1 MNKALIAT
9 SAICLLVALGIGN
22 LALGNTAVKG
32 DEPAMMVSPQTIV
45 LDKVTTVTVHTN
57 IPAGS
62 VVTGSVAL
70 DAAAPIS
77 VWADDCGHLAA
88 RFAVAD
94 LDLTPG
100 EAVLTLTGTFVG
112 EEAKTFSAED
122 TVSVK
127 ADTGP
132 R

>member
-1 MNKALIAT
+1 MNKVLIVT
-9 SAICLLVALGIGN
+9 SAVCLLVALGIGN
-22 LALGNTAVKG
+22 LVLGNTAVKG
-32 DEPAMMVSPQTIV
+32 NEPAMMVSPQMIV

-57 IPAGS
+57 ILADS
-62 VVTGSVAL
+62 VVPGSVAL

-77 VWADDCGHLAA
+77 VWADDCEHLAA

-94 LDLTPG
+94 LNLTSG
-100 EAVLTLTGTFVG
+100 EVVLTLTGTFVG

-127 ADTGP
+127 AGTGP